1 MRSCCGSIPGP
12 IGTPSSSARFLFD
25 TRIKQGSL
33 ETQCGEN
40 GQGVC
45 NLTQFDSRPSIALK
59 SIYAAKPAGL
69 PDAAYVSEK
78 VWFYERLLG
87 HTALLARARACIQ
100 SLRDA
105 AIPEAV
111 GSAEATGGE
120 GRESGGGA
128 MDGREAS
135 SRRRG
140 GDVVDAG
147 CEVDLGAGE
156 EAGGSRGVRIGA
168 SSGRGA
174 GVVGVHVRYT
184 DNFHDRNKV
193 ENGLLTDIGE
203 FVNGLRQGIAQ
214 VAARRGKSVRVLLC
228 TDNPEVRVYLRERG
242 VVCARPPIISRDKYA
257 QALFEMMLL
266 ASCDLVVGSSSS
278 TFSYESV
285 FMNQG
290 TNLMICN
297 GGIWQTLHIS
307 GCGMRD

>member
-1 MRSCCGSIPGP
+1 V
-12 IGTPSSSARFLFD
+12 D
-25 TRIKQGSL
+25 TVQ
-33 ETQCGEN
+33 
-40 GQGVC
+40 
-45 NLTQFDSRPSIALK
+45 
-59 SIYAAKPAGL
+59 
-69 PDAAYVSEK
+69 

-203 FVNGLRQGIAQ
+203 FVVTSLFAID
-214 VAARRGKSVRVLLC
+214 C
-228 TDNPEVRVYLRERG
+228 YLRG
-242 VVCARPPIISRDKYA
+242 SD
-257 QALFEMMLL
+257 LL
-266 ASCDLVVGSSSS
+266 DFDSKDSSLLTEIKRKGAEGGACHCD
-278 TFSYESV
+278 
-285 FMNQG
+285 
-290 TNLMICN
+290 
-297 GGIWQTLHIS
+297 
-307 GCGMRD
+307 